1 MLSGLSIPLTK
12 KQEEPT
18 APIFS
23 QKEIEGWMTEDN
35 SVKSDI
41 CALLVGD
48 PKTGKTGM
56 ALDCRTEEE
65 KAAGMKIVC
74 IELNSDN
81 GCKLNKKIF
90 HKDDPTIIV
99 IDPREFSVNESGDWE
114 FDYIRTMAKIKAFL
128 AYLKINLGKLKIKAL
143 VFDGA
148 DVYLSEICENQ
159 MRMDEHLDIAGGV
172 KMTFWKRR
180 NKYFYDVMNMMFT
193 IDVDKYIIT
202 HFKEDSETKKITY
215 SIQKDFPDKVHNIV
229 EFHKDVKTNKYY
241 AKIVAD
247 RRDRSDILNKEIC
260 IMETDSATGKKIW
273 HGMHL

>member
-1 MLSGLSIPLTK
+1 MLTGIQIPLDK
-12 KQEEPT
+12 KKEEPA

-23 QKEIEGWMTEDN
+23 KEEIEGWMTEGN

-56 ALDCRTEEE
+56 ALDCRTDEE
-65 KAAGMKIVC
+65 KAAGMKILC

-81 GCKLNKKIF
+81 GCKINKKIF
-90 HKDDPTIIV
+90 FKDDPTIIV
-99 IDPREFSVNESGDWE
+99 IDPREFSINDDGDWE

-128 AYLKINLGKLKIKAL
+128 AYTKANINKLNIKAI

-159 MRMDEHLDIAGGV
+159 MRMDENLDVTGGV
-172 KMTFWKRR
+172 KMTFWKKR
-180 NKYFYDVMNMMFT
+180 NKYFYDVMNMLFT

-202 HFKEDSETKKITY
+202 HFKEDQETHKITY
-215 SIQKDFPDKVHNIV
+215 SIQKDFPDKVHQIV
-229 EFHKDVKTNKYY
+229 EFRKDVKTNKHF
-241 AKIVAD
+241 AKVVAD
-247 RRDRSDILNKEIC
+247 RRDKPDILNKEFC
-260 IMETDSATGKKIW
+260 IMEIVDGKKIW
-273 HGMHL
+273 HTFRI